1 MYKILIVED
10 DLLMAQAIQQEMTMW
25 GHEAEY
31 VKDFRNVLQEFA
43 GYDPHLVLMDIT
55 LPFFN
60 GYHWCSE
67 IRKISDV
74 PIIFISSA
82 ADNMNIIMAVNMGGD
97 DFVAKPFDLS
107 VLTAK
112 VQAVLR
118 RTYDLAGKVPV
129 LEHRGAI
136 LNLYDTSLTYECQ
149 KISLTKNEFRILQTL
164 MENKGRLVSR
174 DTLMTKLWETD
185 NYIEENTLTVNI
197 ARLRRKLEHAG
208 LKDFITTKVG
218 EGYLLENVPSA
229 EEAEP
234 SVRGKGGEA

>member
-31 VKDFRNVLQEFA
+31 IKDFRNVLQEFA

-55 LPFFN
+55 LP
-60 GYHWCSE
+60 CSE

-136 LNLYDTSLTYECQ
+136 LNLYDTSLTYDGQ

-174 DTLMTKLWETD
+174 DTLIQ
-185 NYIEENTLTVNI
+185 NCG
-197 ARLRRKLEHAG
+197 RRTTI
-208 LKDFITTKVG
+208 LKKIH
-218 EGYLLENVPSA
+218 
-229 EEAEP
+229 
-234 SVRGKGGEA
+234 